1 MNLFKSMIRMD
12 GANLFSRLVI
22 LPSKKHKWNIPN
34 IKKKISFITL
44 YNFLEYHSCI
54 HYINGK

>member
-34 IKKKISFITL
+34 IKKKIL
-44 YNFLEYHSCI
+44 L
-54 HYINGK
+54 